1 MRGDVVIKLELKLGD
16 SSVIL
21 SADVQDLK
29 DLKPEIKRFIEII
42 MKHVEIFEPF
52 LQKLA
57 EQMLLQKKTD
67 TSKTV
72 VDLEKGP
79 VEDCMAGHA

>member
-1 MRGDVVIKLELKLGD
+1 MIKLELKLGD
-16 SSVIL
+16 SSVIV

-29 DLKPEIKRFIEII
+29 DLKPEIKRFIEIV
-42 MKHVEIFEPF
+42 MKYVEIFEPI

-57 EQMLLQKKTD
+57 ESMLLQKKTD
-67 TSKTV
+67 TAKTV